1 MVHCYHGFLLNKLM
15 QNTSEENIKIQQIAK
30 VYQQF
35 KEDLAETQKKRWEE
49 ITSLMKDLDETE
61 AEKIRKQLL
70 SE

>member
-1 MVHCYHGFLLNKLM
+1 M